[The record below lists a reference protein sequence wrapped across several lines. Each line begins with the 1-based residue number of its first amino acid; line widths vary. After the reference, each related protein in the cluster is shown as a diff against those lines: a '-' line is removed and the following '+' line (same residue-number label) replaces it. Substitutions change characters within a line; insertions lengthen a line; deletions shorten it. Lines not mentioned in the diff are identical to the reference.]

1 MRHPANRLELPFR
14 HRLLAA
20 AFSLLVCPAA
30 LEGQASQLPTAEAKE
45 FLGTWSLE
53 MEFQGNAMQMT
64 LALTDIGGSV
74 AATLESPRQPQ
85 PRGITDVTRAGDTL
99 ALSWLQDFQGQ
110 SIALEMKLK
119 RTAEGLAGTFGDTNG
134 MFSAEITAAL
144 PGGARPTTPPVAGA
158 RREGDVAG
166 DAAAVARRM
175 RAGGGGAAALS
186 LQGKDIKIS
195 YPKLGA
201 ASADF
206 AALEALAP
214 GGVLSYV
221 GGGAVK
227 LMSGADL
234 VFGSLGSTEL
244 VAKAGNLAPGYPGV
258 YSLWLQKGEADTWS
272 LVFNEQADIWGT
284 QREAAADVLQITLA
298 HSAAAAPAE
307 RMELALEKT
316 GETGGVLRI
325 TWGSH
330 RWEATFQAR

>member
-1 MRHPANRLELPFR
+1 MRQPATRPQLPFR
-14 HRLLAA
+14 PRLFAA
-20 AFSLLVCPAA
+20 AFSLFVCAAA
-30 LEGQASQLPTAEAKE
+30 LQGQASQLPVAEAQE

-53 MEFQGNAMQMT
+53 MDFQGNAVQMT
-64 LALTDIGGSV
+64 LALTDAGGSV

-85 PRGITDVTRAGDTL
+85 PRSITDVTRAGDTL
-99 ALSWLQDFQGQ
+99 ALAWLQDFQGQ

-134 MFSAEITAAL
+134 MFSAEVMAAL
-144 PGGARPTTPPVAGA
+144 PGGSSPGLSPAASARRQGGGEGDSAAGA
-158 RREGDVAG
+158 RRGR
-166 DAAAVARRM
+166 AA
-175 RAGGGGAAALS
+175 GGGAATLS
-186 LQGKDIKIS
+186 LQGKDIRIS
-195 YPKLGA
+195 YPKLE
-201 ASADF
+201 ASSDDF
-206 AALEALAP
+206 AALEALSP
-214 GGVLSYV
+214 GSVQSYV

-227 LMSGADL
+227 LMSGPDL
-234 VFGSLGSTEL
+234 VFGGPGSTEL

-258 YSLWLQKGEADTWS
+258 YSLWLLKGEADTWS

-316 GETGGVLRI
+316 GESGGILRI

-330 RWEATFQAR
+330 RWEAAFQAR